1 MVVNYRYRMMF
12 LINKKKCWMYIIYN
26 CYDIF
31 YDLFELLNI
40 YCSSQLSIKISFLF
54 GELELYICLFYC
66 MQYYYMFLDVYQFFV
81 DF

>member
-12 LINKKKCWMYIIYN
+12 LINFKKILDVNIIYN

-40 YCSSQLSIKISFLF
+40 YCSS
-54 GELELYICLFYC
+54 
-66 MQYYYMFLDVYQFFV
+66 
-81 DF
+81 